1 MRFMKVN
8 LSFHCQLITRYVLV
22 EHGRSLE
29 SLARMQSGQWFMQ
42 RLIHKRWLV
51 LGFMSTLTNKSKK
64 YSIIPIPDKKRWQ
77 TYEDLPVLS
86 PPTMK
91 KGVGRPCRNQR
102 REEGEDHKGKRSKT
116 VKCKKRECYRHNART
131 CKGGTNWEAKKGNA
145 DQWKASADSKS

>member
-1 MRFMKVN
+1 
-8 LSFHCQLITRYVLV
+8 
-22 EHGRSLE
+22 
-29 SLARMQSGQWFMQ
+29 MQ

-131 CKGGTNWEAKKGNA
+131 CKGGGLIEKQKKEMQTSGKPLLIQNPRVRDQSYAAKA
-145 DQWKASADSKS
+145 AKASKDTATQASQTNTTHCTPS